1 MVKQLR
7 QVAGVRKVKV
17 VDFKKGIFALT
28 PKQGVRLSQTAIAAA
43 VKRSGFSLSKV
54 VAPNGRPSNVPAV
67 PATPPDAVD
76 KLLATART
84 TFRNGDVN
92 RAAKMAIAIANQI
105 PSFSTNPGKK
115 TGANVSPRDADARQF
130 LALVSFSQTRYD
142 NAAKNAH
149 LALHRGSHWNWKT
162 LSGHYRKSS
171 DYVSQLR
178 TLETSVRDKPT
189 AGKRFLVGYHYLMLG
204 YGDAARKQL
213 DLAAKEQPK
222 DAVIQTL
229 LRNLKKGPKR

>member
-7 QVAGVRKVKV
+7 QVAGVRQVKV

-54 VAPNGRPSNVPAV
+54 VAPDGRPSKGPPV
-67 PATPPDAVD
+67 PATPPDEID
-76 KLLATART
+76 KLLAAARK
-84 TFRNGDVN
+84 TFRNGDVD
-92 RAAKMAIAIANQI
+92 RAVKLASAIADQI
-105 PSFSTNPGKK
+105 PSFSTNPEKK
-115 TGANVSPRDADARQF
+115 TGADVSPRDADALQF
-130 LALVSFSQTRYD
+130 LSLVSFSQKKYDDAARYT
-142 NAAKNAH
+142 H

-178 TLETSVRDKPT
+178 TLETSIRNQPT
-189 AGKRFLVGYHYLMLG
+189 AAKRFLVGYHYLMLG

-213 DLAAKEQPK
+213 ELAAKEQPK
-222 DAVIQTL
+222 DAIIQTL
-229 LRNLKKGPKR
+229 LRNLEQEPK

>member
-7 QVAGVRKVKV
+7 QVAGVRQVKV

-43 VKRSGFSLSKV
+43 VKRSGFSLSKIV
-54 VAPNGRPSNVPAV
+54 PPNGKPSKGSAV
-67 PATPPDAVD
+67 PATPPDSID
-76 KLLATART
+76 KLLATARK

-92 RAAKMAIAIANQI
+92 RAANMAIAIVGDLR
-105 PSFSTNPGKK
+105 PVEPGKH
-115 TGANVSPRDADARQF
+115 SPRDADALQF
-130 LALVSFSQTRYD
+130 VALVSFSQKKYD
-142 NAAKNAH
+142 AAAKYAH

-162 LSGHYRKSS
+162 LSGHYRKPS

-178 TLETSVRDKPT
+178 TLEASIRDKPT

-204 YGDAARKQL
+204 YGEAARKQL
-213 DLAAKEQPK
+213 ELAAKEQPK
-222 DAVIQTL
+222 NAVIQSL
-229 LRNLKKGPKR
+229 LHNLKKGPKR